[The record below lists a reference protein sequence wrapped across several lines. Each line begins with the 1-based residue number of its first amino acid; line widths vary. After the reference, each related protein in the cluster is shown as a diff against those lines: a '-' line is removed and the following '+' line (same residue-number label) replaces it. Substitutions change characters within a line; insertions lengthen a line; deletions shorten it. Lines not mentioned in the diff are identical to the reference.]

1 LIGWLS
7 DATPAKVSLRGDVI
21 EAIGLLKVSDAVPAL
36 LPILDKRD
44 RESEAER
51 GAVVVALGR
60 IGDARAVE
68 PLVKQFEVS
77 YSTVVVYWI
86 QGAIDAAL
94 RSITGVPDVVGANE
108 WKAWNQRRR
117 M

>member
-1 LIGWLS
+1 M
-7 DATPAKVSLRGDVI
+7 PLRSDVI
-21 EAIGLLKVSDAVPAL
+21 EALGLLKVRDAVPAL

-44 RESEAER
+44 RDSEAER

-60 IGDARAVE
+60 IGDPRAVE
-68 PLVKQFEVS
+68 PLVKHFDVP

-94 RSITGVPDVVGANE
+94 CSLTGVPEVVGANE
-108 WKAWNQRRR
+108 WKAWNKRRR